1 MAAKNAENFMDYRAL
16 LRSSLLSI
24 GVDPELV
31 HQIEHG
37 AEIYGDAGLLDSVY
51 LVSLVAAIEEVL
63 SWHLQTDIDL
73 FSQRGAGLLDEFK
86 NANTLVSFFER
97 CLPSYTVRRS
107 SVEDR

>member
-1 MAAKNAENFMDYRAL
+1 MDYRAL

-31 HQIEHG
+31 HQIERG

-51 LVSLVAAIEEVL
+51 LVGLIAAIEEALTRDLELDV
-63 SWHLQTDIDL
+63 DL
-73 FSQRGAGLLDEFK
+73 FSKRGAGLLDEFK
-86 NANTLVSFFER
+86 NANTLVSFLER
-97 CLPSYTVRRS
+97 RMPSYTATRN